1 MYVDGMAEKRKELGE
16 FLKLKRALLSPQEF
30 GLPLGTRRKT
40 TGLRREEM
48 AQLSGIGV
56 TWYTWLEQGRD
67 IRVSTQVLES
77 ISRVLKLNYEEKRHV
92 FLLAG
97 QHVLLDD
104 QDEENKSLPLAV
116 RHFIDHLTNCPVYV
130 TDEKVGRYCLEHGSV
145 CCVRRFWP
153 NGQKGKERRMAMFH
167 VKRVPGSAGRLGKPR
182 QKTHRAISI
191 DSQPVSRGSM
201 DKRADR

>member
-1 MYVDGMAEKRKELGE
+1 MWTVWQKNGKNLVNFKI
-16 FLKLKRALLSPQEF
+16 KRARLSPQEF

-48 AQLSGIGV
+48 AQLAGIGV

-97 QHVLLDD
+97 HHVLLDD

-130 TDEKVGRYCLEHGSV
+130 TDEKWDVIAWNTAACAVFGDFGQMGR
-145 CCVRRFWP
+145 
-153 NGQKGKERRMAMFH
+153 KEGNAIWRCFTSKEYRNLLDDWESHAKNSSHNFD
-167 VKRVPGSAGRLGKPR
+167 R
-182 QKTHRAISI
+182 QPAAFS
-191 DSQPVSRGSM
+191 GSM